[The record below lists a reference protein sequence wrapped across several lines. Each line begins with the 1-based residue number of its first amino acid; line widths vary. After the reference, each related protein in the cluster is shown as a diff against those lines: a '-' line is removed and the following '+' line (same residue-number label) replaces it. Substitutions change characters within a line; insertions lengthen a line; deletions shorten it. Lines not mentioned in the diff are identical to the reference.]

1 MSLAV
6 DNKIETIQI
15 PSSYKNIFLKIVDN
29 FSARE
34 VEEKFFVKEDII
46 SQKIKEINEKEKNG
60 EIEFVSFEE
69 WQEKWKL
76 FLNNLFSN

>member
-1 MSLAV
+1 MSLAI
-6 DNKIETIQI
+6 DNKIETIEI

-29 FSARE
+29 FSAKE
-34 VEEKFFVKEDII
+34 VEEKVFVKEDII
-46 SQKIKEINEKEKNG
+46 SQKIKEINEKEKNW